1 MSPSGHRTP
10 RGVGALMA
18 ALVLVIT
25 ACGSPPDVSR
35 SPSRST
41 VSEAPSSAPASTGPF
56 RAMTVPAT
64 GEAPCD
70 EADPPDAS
78 HAAYTGEFKR
88 IRAKD
93 ARTVVFELCG
103 PDVAFAAKL
112 ATPSLAIND
121 TAWLQSK
128 IEPGGGDPQILTEVN
143 GTGPY
148 RLDQWSHGS
157 DITLV
162 RNAAYWGHPGIPGA
176 VVFRWRDDAGAR
188 LSDLRAST
196 VDAIDQVAP
205 TDAQDVTAD
214 PDLRTLVRPG
224 WNVAYIG
231 FNNRFAPFDSV
242 GVRQAIAMGID
253 RDKIIATL
261 YPPGTEL
268 ASRFTP
274 CSIPHGCSGQAWYES
289 DPVAARDVL
298 SLAGF
303 KSGFKTV
310 IHYPTESRDY
320 LPNPLGVAV
329 ELQAQLK
336 ANLGIVADL
345 DPLPF
350 DGLVAAADA
359 GKLGGIYLL
368 GARATY
374 PDASDFLITHFG
386 PDASAQFGNRW
397 NDIAGA
403 LDKAAATTDDAKRD
417 KLFTAANDAIRRR
430 VPMIPL
436 AHVGTLTAY
445 RADVRDPQVSGA
457 GTERFAAVTPGDRG
471 QFAWMGA
478 SEPRSLYCADE
489 TDPAALRV
497 CAQVSEGLLA
507 YDAISGAIVPAL
519 AQACVPVA
527 DLTIWTCTLRP
538 GVTFHDG
545 AALDAND
552 VVLSFAVQ
560 WDAEHPLHRGR
571 TGAFEPFLD
580 RFGGFLHPPAAPS
593 G

>member
-10 RGVGALMA
+10 RGVGAFVA
-18 ALVLVIT
+18 ALVLVGT
-25 ACGSPPDVSR
+25 ACGSPPDLSP
-35 SPSRST
+35 SPSRAT
-41 VSEAPSSAPASTGPF
+41 VSESPSSAPASSGPF
-56 RAMTVPAT
+56 RPMTVPAT

-78 HAAYTGEFKR
+78 HAAYTGEFRR

-93 ARTVVFELCG
+93 ARTVVFDLCR
-103 PDVAFAAKL
+103 PDVAFPAKL
-112 ATPSLAIND
+112 ATPSLAIQD

-128 IEPGGGDPQILTEVN
+128 IQLSGGDPQILTEVN

-162 RNAAYWGHPGIPGA
+162 RNDAYWGHKGIPGA
-176 VVFRWRDDAGAR
+176 IVFRWRDDAGAR
-188 LSDLRAST
+188 LNDLRAST
-196 VDAIDQVAP
+196 VDAIDEVAP
-205 TDAQDVTAD
+205 ASAQDVTAD
-214 PDLRTLVRPG
+214 PDLRILVRPG

-231 FNNRFAPFDSV
+231 FNNRFAPFDSP
-242 GVRQAIAMGID
+242 GVRLAIAMGID
-253 RDKIIATL
+253 RDKIVATL
-261 YPPGTEL
+261 YPPGTEV

-274 CSIPHGCSGQAWYES
+274 CSIPYACSGQAWYEF
-289 DPVAARDVL
+289 DPAAGRDAL

-303 KSGFKTV
+303 KTGFKTV
-310 IHYPTESRDY
+310 IHYPTEPRDY
-320 LPNPLGVAV
+320 MPDPAGVAG

-350 DGLVAAADA
+350 DQLVAAADG

-368 GARATY
+368 GTRASF
-374 PDASDFLITHFG
+374 PDVTNFLDTHFG
-386 PDASAQFGNRW
+386 PDASAQFGKRW

-403 LDKAAATTDDAKRD
+403 LDKAAATPDVAKRD
-417 KLFTAANDAIRRR
+417 KLYAAANGAIRRR

-436 AHVGTLTAY
+436 AHVGELAAY
-445 RADVRDPQVSGA
+445 RADVRKPQVSGA
-457 GTERFAAVTPGDRG
+457 GTERFASVTPGDRG

-478 SEPRSLYCADE
+478 TEPRSLYCADE
-489 TDPAALRV
+489 TDPAALRA
-497 CAQVSEGLLA
+497 CAQVFEGLMA
-507 YDAISGAIVPAL
+507 YDAIASAIVPAL

-527 DLTIWTCTLRP
+527 DLTTWTCTLRS

-580 RFGGFLHPPAAPS
+580 RFGGLLHPPAAPS